1 MHQTANTPSSATERD
16 TKAAAD
22 RRSEALAA
30 LKAEGLTIGE
40 CIRALASPEDDPY
53 IRKARQ
59 LINGSD
65 DVEIDEESITAP
77 GDDGAWVLTWTWVSN
92 EEAGILRYSDL
103 FDKVLERARRFLSG
117 YERLEHCLPA
127 EQKLDA
133 ETRALRTHQADWLE
147 DLISNYADELDGIET
162 EILQSTPGPIVWD
175 DGDGNLIRFMP
186 SDALYQL
193 LSLARRRSLSIELS
207 NQAEKFCMQFGNK
220 LDAVLTVLQ
229 TGQLSE

>member
-1 MHQTANTPSSATERD
+1 MHQTANTPSSVTERD

-59 LINGSD
+59 LIEGDD
-65 DVEIDEESITAP
+65 DVEIDEESVASC
-77 GDDGAWVLTWTWVSN
+77 GDGGAWVLTWTWVSD

-103 FDKVLERARRFLSG
+103 FEKVLERARRFLSG
-117 YERLEHCLPA
+117 YERSEHCLPA

-147 DLISNYADELDGIET
+147 DLISNFSDELDGIET
-162 EILQSTPGPIVWD
+162 EVPKREPGPIVWD

-186 SDALYQL
+186 SDALCQL
-193 LSLARRRSLSIELS
+193 LSLARRRGLSIELS
-207 NQAEKFCMQFGNK
+207 NQAEKFCLRYGNK
-220 LDAVLTVLQ
+220 LDAILTVLQ
-229 TGQLSE
+229 TG